1 MPSMTDRPPNAAHEA
16 VGAAAQDFAA
26 AFSVH
31 DIAAAAAF
39 FASDAMLKLLDQ
51 PAVSGRDA
59 IALALAEGIETAG
72 LGLLEIHTATV
83 QPTTTAGRVRE
94 MGVFTVDSTTG
105 DGFTLIER
113 TYTIT
118 WDTTDER
125 GPRIVFARFD

>member
-1 MPSMTDRPPNAAHEA
+1 MPSMTDRPPSTAHDA

-26 AFSVH
+26 AFSAC
-31 DIAAAAAF
+31 DIAAAAAC
-39 FASDAMLKLLDQ
+39 FASDGMLKLLDQ
-51 PAVSGRDA
+51 SAVAGRDA

-94 MGVFTVDSTTG
+94 MGVFTVDSTTD
-105 DGFTLIER
+105 DGFALIER

-118 WDTTDER
+118 WDVTDER

>member
-1 MPSMTDRPPNAAHEA
+1 MPSMTDRPPNAASDA

-26 AFSVH
+26 AFSAR
-31 DIAAAAAF
+31 DIATAATF
-39 FASDAMLKLLDQ
+39 FASDGMLKLLDQ
-51 PAVSGRDA
+51 PAVAGRDA

-83 QPTTTAGRVRE
+83 LPTTAAGRVRE
-94 MGVFTVDSTTG
+94 MGVFTVDSTTA

-113 TYTIT
+113 AYTIT
-118 WDTTDER
+118 WDVTGPC